1 MVTHYYD
8 ALGRMTSKRTA
19 FNDLGSHALP
29 LIDKRFDYDKVG
41 NLIQQ
46 VNGYGNY
53 PAQTLDSR
61 ARYSQRY
68 EYDAA
73 QQVVMQREYTDQQHF
88 VYDPAGNL
96 FNEQGDVCRA
106 NQLRQYNGYHYD
118 YDGFGRLIKR
128 QRPAE
133 NITQWFSY
141 NHEHQLIEARVE
153 SLQHRS
159 ITRYQ
164 YDALGRR
171 INKTTEHYDKYS
183 QRYTTTGTDFSW
195 QGMRLSGEANAQQ
208 QIRYLYNEQDYE
220 PIARVIS
227 DRYPKTSDVHYQ
239 IEYFHTLANSL
250 PTELTNEEGEII
262 WLGEYT
268 LFGQLKH
275 QHNRDR
281 WYSSDK
287 TEQNLRFA
295 GQYYDQE
302 TGLHYNTLRYYDPNC
317 GRFTQ
322 QDPIGLA
329 GGINLYQYAP
339 NTLS

>member
-1 MVTHYYD
+1 MIEYYYQNYDALGNVINHTLPDGNQLGYLYYGSGHLSQLNFKTPTAMYDIAEYERDRLHREISRRQGKLTQRITFD

-128 QRPAE
+128 QRLAE

-153 SLQHRS
+153 SLQYRS

-183 QRYTTTGTDFSW
+183 QRFTTTGTDFSW
-195 QGMRLSGEANAQQ
+195 QGMRLSDEANAQQ
-208 QIRYLYNEQDYE
+208 HILVLLMTYKEESMN
-220 PIARVIS
+220 
-227 DRYPKTSDVHYQ
+227 
-239 IEYFHTLANSL
+239 IEKL
-250 PTELTNEEGEII
+250 E
-262 WLGEYT
+262 
-268 LFGQLKH
+268 
-275 QHNRDR
+275 D
-281 WYSSDK
+281 
-287 TEQNLRFA
+287 
-295 GQYYDQE
+295 
-302 TGLHYNTLRYYDPNC
+302 
-317 GRFTQ
+317 
-322 QDPIGLA
+322 
-329 GGINLYQYAP
+329 
-339 NTLS
+339 

>member
-1 MVTHYYD
+1 
-8 ALGRMTSKRTA
+8 
-19 FNDLGSHALP
+19 
-29 LIDKRFDYDKVG
+29 
-41 NLIQQ
+41 
-46 VNGYGNY
+46 
-53 PAQTLDSR
+53 
-61 ARYSQRY
+61 
-68 EYDAA
+68 
-73 QQVVMQREYTDQQHF
+73 
-88 VYDPAGNL
+88 
-96 FNEQGDVCRA
+96 
-106 NQLRQYNGYHYD
+106 
-118 YDGFGRLIKR
+118 
-128 QRPAE
+128 
-133 NITQWFSY
+133 
-141 NHEHQLIEARVE
+141 
-153 SLQHRS
+153 
-159 ITRYQ
+159 
-164 YDALGRR
+164 
-171 INKTTEHYDKYS
+171 
-183 QRYTTTGTDFSW
+183 
-195 QGMRLSGEANAQQ
+195 MRLSGEANAQQ
-208 QIRYLYNEQDYE
+208 QIRYLYNEQGYE

-227 DRYPKTSDVHYQ
+227 DRHPKTSDVHYQ

-275 QHNRDR
+275 QRNRDR

-339 NTLS
+339 NTLSWIDPWGLSCRTQYMGNTPGKFNSSTGRKVIDRLRSQKLVTGYGDDMKFKSPTDGKWYPIKEADMAHITDAVVWWNQTGRKYGPKSKKVRKFMLDDKNYVLEHYSHNRSQGAKLRITYLPPEDSIRSPIKPENYD

>member
-1 MVTHYYD
+1 
-8 ALGRMTSKRTA
+8 
-19 FNDLGSHALP
+19 
-29 LIDKRFDYDKVG
+29 
-41 NLIQQ
+41 
-46 VNGYGNY
+46 
-53 PAQTLDSR
+53 
-61 ARYSQRY
+61 
-68 EYDAA
+68 
-73 QQVVMQREYTDQQHF
+73 
-88 VYDPAGNL
+88 
-96 FNEQGDVCRA
+96 
-106 NQLRQYNGYHYD
+106 
-118 YDGFGRLIKR
+118 
-128 QRPAE
+128 
-133 NITQWFSY
+133 
-141 NHEHQLIEARVE
+141 
-153 SLQHRS
+153 
-159 ITRYQ
+159 
-164 YDALGRR
+164 
-171 INKTTEHYDKYS
+171 
-183 QRYTTTGTDFSW
+183 
-195 QGMRLSGEANAQQ
+195 MRLSGEANAQQ

-250 PTELTNEEGEII
+250 PTELTNEEGDII

-275 QHNRDR
+275 QRNRDR

-339 NTLS
+339 NTLSWIDPWGLSCRTEYMGRTPGKFNSSTGQKVIDRLRKDGLVVGKGKKALFKSPTDGKWYPIKEADMAHITDAVVWWNQTGRKYGPKSKEVRKFMLDDKNYELEHYSHNRSQGAKLRITYLPPEVSTNDKTRKL